1 MEPRVWARAS
11 AAASS
16 APAQIWRLGLR
27 LALLVTSALHA
38 VSAELLRRACG
49 ASRRRRGGGTSD
61 ALPFFS
67 LSASSSAAFTRKNSA
82 IDFLEKFR
90 QGPETHSEW
99 NLLLWRVTFPL
110 VTLVLCTFLAVAGK
124 VLGLA
129 VYSLLV
135 CPVWYFCNFCLG
147 AYPFLLVFRFPELD
161 ETAQWRLWQSLAGV
175 SVAISA
181 VEWYMSAPKSRYS
194 WILGNTLFGI
204 VAIAAVPMFFRI
216 HRRVARSHYDALL
229 QADEDQGKEFDD
241 DDDDD
246 DEQQNS
252 QDDANSSSLWSDGVF
267 SSRSA
272 GGSRRYTP
280 DSDTDT
286 VERVMLH
293 QMDVYS
299 PRSTT
304 TVASRRFTDASTG
317 SGIENDADEGM
328 LNDTLSPSAS
338 RRPRRRLSPEWNSP
352 SSTAGSINSTQ
363 GSETSRSL
371 ESSRLVYV
379 CGACAA
385 VVWLVMFTTYSAGDP
400 GSQLWFLLYAMSPVL
415 CIALFCSRDRRKST
429 SFSFE
434 HLVLY
439 GVLIVHVP
447 IFLGHFCVRLFAMA
461 EASGETGDGANA
473 GGTAS
478 ASWLQLGVSIVY
490 LLLMQGYFFM
500 LTHVVNRMSEPFA
513 HPSLLYIGQL
523 YYYIFWYIL
532 VGSDTPIDALY
543 WGMLLVSN
551 VHIALLNTG
560 VYTDFKQSSTGWLSS
575 LSHLTS
581 PLALCLRTNP
591 SSIPRARCLR
601 MNRDDDGA
609 ELYPVEQRPPI
620 DGVDGDYEDGGSL
633 ASAPASRLRVGGGA
647 WTETSSH
654 RPWRSMARSDDA
666 SYLSPDVDTH
676 AGGKPR
682 SQSVATSTTSLL
694 SRPCSNVRRSM
705 GATASADSSSSGC
718 CQKGDYKSKSSEAI
732 GSGAPSLSSSTLA
745 SSQARLRPLYFLMKV
760 AEQDNMADTT
770 ALILV
775 PTLLTLLAV
784 FDKPSHGFLVLQEQ
798 WNMWLRCVCMF
809 IGRLGGSYL
818 AREIFAC
825 KLKSRLRSASSAAD
839 ELPETIDGLSARLW
853 IQRLMLQDFHGQFW
867 YLTAVTLIVTFACFD
882 RVDLPLRFAL
892 LS

>member
-1 MEPRVWARAS
+1 M
-11 AAASS
+11 AASRGWAS
-16 APAQIWRLGLR
+16 APARVWRLILR
-27 LALLVTSALHA
+27 LLLLTLSVLRSASVA
-38 VSAELLRRACG
+38 LLRRACG
-49 ASRRRRGGGTSD
+49 ASRGRRGGGTSD
-61 ALPFFS
+61 ALPFLS
-67 LSASSSAAFTRKNSA
+67 LGASASARKNSA
-82 IDFLEKFR
+82 MDFLEKFR

-135 CPVWYFCNFCLG
+135 CPVWYFCNLCLG

-161 ETAQWRLWQSLAGV
+161 ETAQWRLWQGLAAA

-204 VAIAAVPMFFRI
+204 VAVAAVPMFFRV

-229 QADEDQGKEFDD
+229 QATDDQDERDESDGEDYDQEG
-241 DDDDD
+241 
-246 DEQQNS
+246 
-252 QDDANSSSLWSDGVF
+252 DAEGASVWSDGV
-267 SSRSA
+267 SSPRSV
-272 GGSRRYTP
+272 GDSRRVTLGT
-280 DSDTDT
+280 SAEA

-299 PRSTT
+299 PRSTGS
-304 TVASRRFTDASTG
+304 AMARRFTDASTG
-317 SGIENDADEGM
+317 SGAGLDAVDDVP
-328 LNDTLSPSAS
+328 LDALSPSSS
-338 RRPRRRLSPEWNSP
+338 RRSRRRLSLDWGSSSSNAVSTFASQSPETPKESP
-352 SSTAGSINSTQ
+352 
-363 GSETSRSL
+363 
-371 ESSRLVYV
+371 RLAYV

-385 VVWLVMFTTYSAGDP
+385 AVWLVMFTTYSAGDP
-400 GSQLWFLLYAMSPVL
+400 SSQLWFLLYAMSPIL
-415 CIALFCSRDRRKST
+415 CVALFCSRDRRKST
-429 SFSFE
+429 TFSFE

-439 GVLIVHVP
+439 GALIVHVP

-461 EASGETGDGANA
+461 EASGDTGDGAGA

-500 LTHVVNRMSEPFA
+500 LTHVVNRMSEPFS
-513 HPSLLYIGQL
+513 HPSLLYVGQL

-581 PLALCLRTNP
+581 PLALCLRTSP
-591 SSIPRARCLR
+591 ALIPGASCLR
-601 MNRDDDGA
+601 VNHKPT
-609 ELYPVEQRPPI
+609 LYPVEQRLPR
-620 DGVDGDYEDGGSL
+620 DEAGDDSSLDFEDGGNGPS
-633 ASAPASRLRVGGGA
+633 ASTPRLHVGGGA

-654 RPWRSMARSDDA
+654 RPWRSTARSDD
-666 SYLSPDVDTH
+666 SPYLTPDVDTPSKDK
-676 AGGKPR
+676 ARAK
-682 SQSVATSTTSLL
+682 SLASCTTSLL
-694 SRPCSNVRRSM
+694 SRPCSNARQSM
-705 GATASADSSSSGC
+705 GSTTSLDSPSPGWCQQGDARSKPNEAS
-718 CQKGDYKSKSSEAI
+718 
-732 GSGAPSLSSSTLA
+732 GSNAASLSSSTLA

-825 KLKSRLRSASSAAD
+825 KLKSRLRSASSAAE

-867 YLTAVTLIVTFACFD
+867 YLTAVTLVVTFACFD